1 MTTYSTRRLC
11 IMRVCILAVVASTV
25 LLEGCAGTF
34 GGLVK
39 AYPGTERPAT
49 EVAVIQ
55 CGFSLA
61 ILAIDG
67 DSSFSGNPLS
77 CKFSLLP
84 GKHAFR
90 VMAGGEH
97 VVEYELKAGQIYS
110 LSAFANETSPGLRIV
125 IGDPVTNKIVT
136 LKEVPFR

>member
-1 MTTYSTRRLC
+1 MTTYSTRRLF
-11 IMRVCILAVVASTV
+11 MRVYILAVVASTV

-67 DSSFSGNPLS
+67 DSSFSGDPLS

-84 GKHAFR
+84 GKHVFR

-97 VVEYELKAGQIYS
+97 VVEYELKAGQIYT
-110 LSAFANETSPGLRIV
+110 LSAFANERSPGLHIV

-136 LKEVPFR
+136 LKEVRFR